1 VNRRSLLRALGV
13 SGTLAGC
20 VAPVTPDSGE
30 GTPPATPDVDL
41 PPPAP
46 PPTVPLGY
54 THVRPDGN
62 RLVDGSGSLPE
73 TDPVDVALGA
83 RSEWVVGVP
92 HDDGVLLCVVT
103 GEGTDAVSVDGGEA
117 ETVDVGLGPARGP
130 PLLVG
135 GDDPGLAPALGSP
148 TTHPVP
154 TTGGWA
160 SVALDGVVRL
170 PGGPNADEDA
180 LPDAR
185 LVSAAGRLYVLA
197 GRTDAYAHGVLGDE
211 LEARSVAVLDPAG
224 GVERTLN
231 VPAGVVEGLAPIV
244 ADVDGDGEREV
255 VVTTSDADRGSRLV
269 ALSASGASLAG
280 PAVGTGFRWRH
291 QLAVAPFGPDGETEL
306 AAVKTPHIGGT
317 AEFYRARG
325 GRLDL
330 VAERRGYSTHA
341 IGSRNLDGAV
351 AGDFDG
357 DGRVELLLP
366 DDPQRSLAGLRR
378 VDARVED
385 VWRLPLGGRSTTNL
399 CAVPT
404 GSGIV
409 VAVGVGETL
418 RVWPA

>member
-1 VNRRSLLRALGV
+1 MNRRSLLRALGV
-13 SGTLAGC
+13 SGALAGC
-20 VAPVTPDSGE
+20 AAPLTPDDGQ
-30 GTPPATPDVDL
+30 GTPTAAPGADS

-46 PPTVPLGY
+46 PANVPLGY

-62 RLVDGSGSLPE
+62 RLVDGSGALPVA
-73 TDPVDVALGA
+73 DPVDVALDA
-83 RSEWVVGVP
+83 QSEWVVGVP
-92 HDDGVLLCVVT
+92 RDDGVLLGVVT
-103 GEGTDAVSVDGGEA
+103 RAGTDAVSVEGAEA
-117 ETVDVGLGPARGP
+117 DSTDVDLGPARGP

-135 GDDPGLAPALGSP
+135 GDDPEFAPALGSP

-160 SVALDGVVRL
+160 SVAPDGVVRL
-170 PGGPNADEDA
+170 PGGTNADVDA

-185 LVSAAGRLYVLA
+185 IVSAAGRLYVLA
-197 GRTDAYAHGVLGDE
+197 GRTGAYAHGVLGDE

-224 GVERTLN
+224 GVERTLE
-231 VPAGVVEGLAPIV
+231 VSAGVIEGLAPIV
-244 ADVDGDGEREV
+244 ADVDGDGQREV
-255 VVTTSDADRGSRLV
+255 VVTTSDADRGARLV
-269 ALSASGASLAG
+269 ALSASGASIAG

-291 QLAVAPFGPDGETEL
+291 QLAVGPFGPDGETEL
-306 AAVKTPHIGGT
+306 AAVRTPHIGGT
-317 AEFYRARG
+317 AEFYRARD

-341 IGSRNLDGAV
+341 IDSRNLDGAV

-378 VDARVED
+378 VDARIEEA
-385 VWRLPLGGRSTTNL
+385 WRLPLGGRSTTNL

-409 VAVGVGETL
+409 VAAGVGETL
-418 RVWPA
+418 RVWPG